1 MVGSPYPNE
10 VEVAARSEARVGA
23 WLKDKY
29 RLDRI
34 LGIGG
39 MAVVYAATHRNQA
52 EFAVKVLHPELSMR
66 REVRNRFL
74 REGYAAN
81 SVRHAGAVRVVDD
94 DIADDGAA
102 FLVMELL
109 QGEPVETLWE
119 RAGSRLSP
127 KAVIGVGWQLLDVL
141 TAAHEKSI
149 VHRDIKPAN
158 VFVTTEGAV
167 KVLDFGIARLCDV
180 ALSGSAT
187 QAGIMMGTPAF
198 MAPEQAMAKAEAI
211 DAQSDVWSAGATLFT
226 LLSGQLVHGG
236 DNSAQLLISA
246 ATVPAPPLS
255 SVAPDVPP
263 ALANVIDRAL
273 AFDKAQRWPS
283 AAAMREALR
292 EASLAMYG
300 EGPSRRV
307 LLGLLGLEARAVPS
321 TERPPA
327 LSVVRPPPAELATSQ
342 PVASDRM
349 PSGSPKRTKIG
360 MIAAIA
366 GGLTVLA
373 IGLAAVALTRGH
385 AHTDATAGLAPKTT
399 DSASARSPAAP
410 EPSASVEPLPS
421 VVPMTAPSASPPV
434 TNSPPASA
442 HAIGPTP
449 AAARVPSAH
458 PVASSHSPAVG
469 KAECATPYVL
479 DANGNKKWKLQ
490 CLAH

>member
-1 MVGSPYPNE
+1 MVGSAHPNDD
-10 VEVAARSEARVGA
+10 EVAARAQSRVGA

-81 SVRHAGAVRVVDD
+81 SVRHSGAVLVVDD

-109 QGEPVETLWE
+109 QGEPLETLWE
-119 RAGSRLSP
+119 RAGRRLAP
-127 KAVIGVGWQLLDVL
+127 KAVIGAGWQLLDVL
-141 TAAHEKSI
+141 SAAHEKSI

-158 VFVTTEGAV
+158 VFVTNEGAV

-180 ALSGSAT
+180 AVSGSAT
-187 QAGIMMGTPAF
+187 QAGVMMGTPAF
-198 MAPEQAMAKAEAI
+198 MAPEQAMAKGDAI
-211 DAQSDVWSAGATLFT
+211 DAQSDVWSVGATLFT

-236 DNSAQLLISA
+236 DNATQLLISA
-246 ATVPAPPLS
+246 ATSPAPPLAR
-255 SVAPDVPP
+255 VAPDVPP
-263 ALANVIDRAL
+263 ALAHVIDRAL
-273 AFDKAQRWPS
+273 AFDKALRWPS

-292 EASLAMYG
+292 EASFAMFG
-300 EGPSRRV
+300 EGPSRKV
-307 LLGLLGLEARAVPS
+307 LLGLLGLEARAAPS

-327 LSVVRPPPAELATSQ
+327 PSAVVRPPPPELATSQ

-349 PSGSPKRTKIG
+349 PSRSPGRAKVRTL
-360 MIAAIA
+360 AAI
-366 GGLTVLA
+366 GGGVTALV
-373 IGLAAVALTRGH
+373 IGLATAAVTRSH
-385 AHTDATAGLAPKTT
+385 AQPSATAGPAPRAVE
-399 DSASARSPAAP
+399 SASASAAVTP
-410 EPSASVEPLPS
+410 EPSPSVEPLPALS
-421 VVPMTAPSASPPV
+421 APSAPP
-434 TNSPPASA
+434 SSPASSPGNA
-442 HAIGPTP
+442 RPAGSTP
-449 AAARVPSAH
+449 AAARVTGAH
-458 PVASSHSPAVG
+458 PAASSKTPAAG
-469 KAECATPYVL
+469 KADCATPYVL

>member
-1 MVGSPYPNE
+1 MVGSPHPNDD
-10 VEVAARSEARVGA
+10 EVAARAQSRVGA

-29 RLDRI
+29 RLDCI

-119 RAGSRLSP
+119 RAGRRLSP

-158 VFVTTEGAV
+158 VFVTTDGAV

-211 DAQSDVWSAGATLFT
+211 DAQSDVWSVGATLFT
-226 LLSGQLVHGG
+226 LLSGHYVHGG
-236 DNSAQLLISA
+236 DNSTQLLISA
-246 ATVPAPPLS
+246 ATAPAPPLA

-263 ALANVIDRAL
+263 ALADVIDRAL
-273 AFDKAQRWPS
+273 AFDKAHRWPT
-283 AAAMREALR
+283 AVAMREALR
-292 EASLAMYG
+292 EASLAMFG
-300 EGPSRRV
+300 EGPSRKV
-307 LLGLLGLEARAVPS
+307 LLGLLGLEARAAPS

-327 LSVVRPPPAELATSQ
+327 MSAVRPPPAELATSQ

-349 PSGSPKRTKIG
+349 PSGSPKRARMG
-360 MIAAIA
+360 VVAAIV
-366 GGLTVLA
+366 GGVMVA
-373 IGLAAVALTRGH
+373 IGVAAAAVVTRGH
-385 AHTDATAGLAPKTT
+385 ARAAAGPAPAEGE
-399 DSASARSPAAP
+399 SASVPSAVTAAPPQPPASLEPSPELSALPAPPAIPSSSTPGSARAATGSSPALRGVSSAHPAASSKSPAA
-410 EPSASVEPLPS
+410 
-421 VVPMTAPSASPPV
+421 
-434 TNSPPASA
+434 
-442 HAIGPTP
+442 
-449 AAARVPSAH
+449 
-458 PVASSHSPAVG
+458 G
-469 KAECATPYVL
+469 KADCATPYVL
-479 DANGNKKWKLQ
+479 DADGNKKWKLQ
-490 CLAH
+490 CLGH

>member
-1 MVGSPYPNE
+1 MVGSPHPNDD
-10 VEVAARSEARVGA
+10 EVAARAQSRVGA

-81 SVRHAGAVRVVDD
+81 SVRHGGAVRVVDD
-94 DIADDGAA
+94 DIADDGSA

-119 RAGSRLSP
+119 RAGRRIAP

-141 TAAHEKSI
+141 TAAHEKAV

-158 VFVTTEGAV
+158 VFVTNDGAI

-180 ALSGSAT
+180 ALSGSST
-187 QAGIMMGTPAF
+187 QAGVMMGTPAF
-198 MAPEQAMAKAEAI
+198 MAPEQAMAKGDAI
-211 DAQSDVWSAGATLFT
+211 DAQSDVWSVGATLFT
-226 LLSGQLVHGG
+226 LLSGQFVHGG
-236 DNSAQLLISA
+236 DNATQLLISA
-246 ATVPAPPLS
+246 ATAPAPPLA

-263 ALANVIDRAL
+263 ALASVIDRAL

-292 EASLAMYG
+292 EASFEMFG
-300 EGPSRRV
+300 EGPSRKV
-307 LLGLLGLEARAVPS
+307 LLGLLGLEARAAPS

-327 LSVVRPPPAELATSQ
+327 PSVVRPPPAEVATSQ

-349 PSGSPKRTKIG
+349 PSGSPKRG
-360 MIAAIA
+360 RLGAIAAIA
-366 GGLTVLA
+366 GGAMLLVA
-373 IGLAAVALTRGH
+373 GLATAAALTRTH
-385 AHTDATAGLAPKTT
+385 AQATTGPAPGAGE
-399 DSASARSPAAP
+399 SASVALAVPPP
-410 EPSASVEPLPS
+410 EPSASAQPLPVLAEPSAPPS
-421 VVPMTAPSASPPV
+421 VPASPANNARAMGSTPAPSRVPGGRPAAS
-434 TNSPPASA
+434 SK
-442 HAIGPTP
+442 TP
-449 AAARVPSAH
+449 AA
-458 PVASSHSPAVG
+458 G
-469 KAECATPYVL
+469 KADCATPYVL
-479 DANGNKKWKLQ
+479 DGNGNKKWKLQ
-490 CLAH
+490 CLGH

>member
-1 MVGSPYPNE
+1 MVGAAHSNDD
-10 VEVAARSEARVGA
+10 EVAVRAHSRVGA

-34 LGIGG
+34 LGFGG

-81 SVRHAGAVRVVDD
+81 SVRHPGAVLVVDD

-109 QGEPVETLWE
+109 HGEPLETLWE
-119 RAGSRLSP
+119 RAGRRLAP
-127 KAVIGVGWQLLDVL
+127 KAVIGAGWQLLDVL
-141 TAAHEKSI
+141 SAAHEKSI

-158 VFVTTEGAV
+158 VFVTNEGAV

-180 ALSGSAT
+180 AVSGSAT
-187 QAGIMMGTPAF
+187 QAGVMMGTPAF
-198 MAPEQAMAKAEAI
+198 MAPEQAMAKGDAI
-211 DAQSDVWSAGATLFT
+211 DAQSDVWSVGATLFT

-236 DNSAQLLISA
+236 DNATQLLISA
-246 ATVPAPPLS
+246 ATSPAPPLAR
-255 SVAPDVPP
+255 VAPDVPP
-263 ALANVIDRAL
+263 ALAHVIDRAL

-292 EASLAMYG
+292 EASFAMFG
-300 EGPSRRV
+300 EGPSRKV

-327 LSVVRPPPAELATSQ
+327 PNAVVRPPPAELATSQ

-349 PSGSPKRTKIG
+349 PSRSPRRAKVRTL
-360 MIAAIA
+360 AAIA
-366 GGLTVLA
+366 GGVTALV
-373 IGLAAVALTRGH
+373 IGLATAAISHSH
-385 AHTDATAGLAPKTT
+385 AQPSATAGPAPKAVE
-399 DSASARSPAAP
+399 SASASAAVTP
-410 EPSASVEPLPS
+410 EPSPSVEPLPA
-421 VVPMTAPSASPPV
+421 VPAPAALPSSPAA
-434 TNSPPASA
+434 PPGNARPAASA
-442 HAIGPTP
+442 PGTARVTVAHPAASSKTP
-449 AAARVPSAH
+449 AAA
-458 PVASSHSPAVG
+458 
-469 KAECATPYVL
+469 KADCAMPYVL

>member
-1 MVGSPYPNE
+1 MEGSAHPNE
-10 VEVAARSEARVGA
+10 EEVLVRAQSRVGA

-34 LGIGG
+34 IGFGG

-52 EFAVKVLHPELSMR
+52 EFAVKVLHPDLSMR

-119 RAGSRLSP
+119 RAGCRLP
-127 KAVIGVGWQLLDVL
+127 AKAVIGVGWQLLDVL

-158 VFVTTEGAV
+158 VFVTNDGAV

-180 ALSGSAT
+180 AVSGSAT

-198 MAPEQAMAKAEAI
+198 MAPEQAMAKAEDI
-211 DAQSDVWSAGATLFT
+211 DAQSDVWSVGATLFT
-226 LLSGQLVHGG
+226 LLSGRFVHGG
-236 DNSAQLLISA
+236 DNAAQLLISA
-246 ATVPAPPLS
+246 ATVPAPPLA

-263 ALANVIDRAL
+263 ELANVIDRAL
-273 AFDKAQRWPS
+273 LFDKAQRWPN

-292 EASLAMYG
+292 EASFAMFG
-300 EGPSRRV
+300 EGPSRKV
-307 LLGLLGLEARAVPS
+307 LLGLLGLEARVAPS
-321 TERPPA
+321 TERPPPM
-327 LSVVRPPPAELATSQ
+327 SVVRPPRAELATSQ
-342 PVASDRM
+342 PVASD
-349 PSGSPKRTKIG
+349 SILSKSPKRARAG
-360 MIAAIA
+360 VVAAIA
-366 GGLTVLA
+366 GGVMLVVVSLVT
-373 IGLAAVALTRGH
+373 AAVLTRGH
-385 AHTDATAGLAPKTT
+385 APDAAAQAPAAAE
-399 DSASARSPAAP
+399 SASAPAAATATA
-410 EPSASVEPLPS
+410 EPSASAESLPPLAAS
-421 VVPMTAPSASPPV
+421 SASPAV
-434 TNSPPASA
+434 AASPPGSARAPGSTQGARGAPGGHPAAS
-442 HAIGPTP
+442 PKTP
-449 AAARVPSAH
+449 AA
-458 PVASSHSPAVG
+458 G
-469 KAECATPYVL
+469 KADCATPYVL

-490 CLAH
+490 CLGH